1 MNSMSIDESSMEE
14 ANFGTEEANTN
25 TSATSTDRRRRF
37 EGKVA
42 IITESNCGIDR
53 ATAILF
59 GKEGAK
65 VTIQGTEE
73 AELHRTV
80 VQMVRMADVSQDDI
94 LVVEGAIDNDQT
106 LKNLVERT
114 YNKFGQIDVLV
125 NNAGSILQHQR
136 SRQNSNSTSSSSNNY
151 GYDYTNG
158 QNGAEEE
165 DGGRGRTSSSATA
178 MTSRRTCSIFGALDN
193 DFDFLFNINLKS
205 IAKLTRLCAPYLE
218 ETKGAVVNI
227 SSFGTQRSLSDYTY
241 YSTIK
246 NALDNY
252 CRSIAVKF
260 AKRDIRVNNINPGFI
275 IGETL
280 DEDDNRA
287 NKFELNWIK
296 NHVPM
301 GRGGTAEEIGKVVAF
316 LASDDASYITG
327 ATITVDGA
335 VSISS
340 KPTDFF

>member
-1 MNSMSIDESSMEE
+1 MITPSSNTTHYRESWYACRYRS
-14 ANFGTEEANTN
+14 
-25 TSATSTDRRRRF
+25 
-37 EGKVA
+37 
-42 IITESNCGIDR
+42 GIP
-53 ATAILF
+53 
-59 GKEGAK
+59 G
-65 VTIQGTEE
+65 
-73 AELHRTV
+73 
-80 VQMVRMADVSQDDI
+80 
-94 LVVEGAIDNDQT
+94 
-106 LKNLVERT
+106 
-114 YNKFGQIDVLV
+114 
-125 NNAGSILQHQR
+125 
-136 SRQNSNSTSSSSNNY
+136 STSSSSWPLIRL
-151 GYDYTNG
+151 TIG

-165 DGGRGRTSSSATA
+165 DGGRGRYHGFRGFRRTSSSATA

-287 NKFELNWIK
+287 
-296 NHVPM
+296 
-301 GRGGTAEEIGKVVAF
+301 
-316 LASDDASYITG
+316 
-327 ATITVDGA
+327 
-335 VSISS
+335 
-340 KPTDFF
+340 